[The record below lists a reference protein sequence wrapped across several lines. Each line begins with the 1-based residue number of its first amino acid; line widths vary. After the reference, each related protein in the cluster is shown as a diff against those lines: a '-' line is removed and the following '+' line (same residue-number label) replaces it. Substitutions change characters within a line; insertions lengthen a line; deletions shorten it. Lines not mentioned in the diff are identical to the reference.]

1 MEPYYYNQMSKLQ
14 RTAYHGMLTGFQNLS
29 SEFLVPALEGAELS
43 DIFLKLRLDH
53 PEIFWVWLQ
62 NALVQGFRQH
72 HHPARIPV

>member
-53 PEIFWVWLQ
+53 PEIF
-62 NALVQGFRQH
+62 
-72 HHPARIPV
+72 